1 MDVAMA
7 FAKDLLAQSFL
18 LLNKETKNPKQ
29 ASLRRAVST
38 AYYAVFHLFIQEGC
52 ANWNAIAVR
61 ENLARAFS
69 DQTMYKACTA
79 AENAPYPL
87 PIQPA
92 VASKLRSIARAFR
105 ELQEQRHLADYSNAT
120 KWDRIKAAAKVNQAK
135 TAFGDWKSIR
145 KEHVAQRFLISLLS
159 NYKEP

>member
-1 MDVAMA
+1 MA
-7 FAKDLLAQSFL
+7 FAEDLLAQSFL

-52 ANWNAIAVR
+52 ANWNATAVR

-69 DQTMYKACTA
+69 HQTMYKACTA

-87 PIQPA
+87 PVQPA
-92 VASKLRSIARAFR
+92 VASKLRALPVRSASFK
-105 ELQEQRHLADYSNAT
+105 SNAIWPT
-120 KWDRIKAAAKVNQAK
+120 
-135 TAFGDWKSIR
+135 TATPQSGTESRPQQKSIR
-145 KEHVAQRFLISLLS
+145 QRPPSVIGSQFAKSTS
-159 NYKEP
+159 RNDS